1 MDSTND
7 LDQLVQRALTG
18 EKIPTSRLLSF
29 IERGG
34 ERASYIL
41 NKMFPYSGNAY
52 YLGITGSP
60 GAGKSS
66 IVHTLVQKFLK
77 DDFTIGVLAVD
88 PSSPFC
94 GGAILGDRIR
104 VHIKE
109 EDAKRVFF
117 RSMSS
122 ENILGGLART
132 TKDAARILDATGK
145 EIVIVETVG
154 VGQSEIDIAQ
164 TTDTVLVVVT
174 PESGD
179 SVQIMKAGILEI
191 ADIFVVN
198 KADRPGADNISQYL
212 ENMLGHIPSKDDW
225 TPPIMLTSAS
235 LNKGIDELY
244 TKIREHKEHMQKES
258 RLENRRR
265 KQIGYEFKN
274 QITHQLSGYVMNKL
288 QGKEEFE
295 NLLNDIWSRKI
306 DPYNAAQQFIQEMVG
321 SMDQV

>member
-1 MDSTND
+1 MDSTNE
-7 LDQLVQRALTG
+7 LDHLVEHALKG
-18 EKIPTSRLLSF
+18 EKIPTSRLISY

-41 NKMFPYSGNAY
+41 NKMFPYSGKGY
-52 YLGITGSP
+52 YIGVTGPP

-66 IVHTLVQKFLK
+66 IVHTLIQKFLK
-77 DDFTIGVLAVD
+77 DNFSIGVLAVD

-94 GGAILGDRIR
+94 GGALLGDRIR

-109 EDAKRVFF
+109 EQAKRVFF

-122 ENILGGLART
+122 ENMMGGLART

-145 EIVIVETVG
+145 EIIIVETVG
-154 VGQSEIDIAQ
+154 VGQSEIDVAQ
-164 TTDTVLVVVT
+164 TTDTVLVIVT

-198 KADRPGADNISQYL
+198 KADRPGADNISEYL
-212 ENMLGHIPSKDDW
+212 QHMLGHVPDKDDW

-244 TKIREHKEHMQKES
+244 KKVWEHRDHMQQKS

-265 KQIGYEFKN
+265 EQIGYELQS
-274 QITHQLSGYVMNKL
+274 QITNELSGYVLNKL
-288 QGKEEFE
+288 QGKKEFKS
-295 NLLNDIWSRKI
+295 LLDDIWSRKI
-306 DPYNAAQQFIQEMVG
+306 DPHNAAQKFVQEMIG
-321 SMDQV
+321 SIQ